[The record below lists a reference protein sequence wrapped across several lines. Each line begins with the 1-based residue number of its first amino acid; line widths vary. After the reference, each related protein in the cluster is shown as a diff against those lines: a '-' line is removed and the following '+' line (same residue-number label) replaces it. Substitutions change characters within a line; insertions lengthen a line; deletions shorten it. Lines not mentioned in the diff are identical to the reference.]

1 MSLKNSE
8 KSTVPKAVGDKVK
21 SRISKRKEQENKA
34 RQIFRKKKNISY
46 ALIRTRKCA
55 YQGVT
60 NVRFS
65 EDLACFVF
73 LLPPFGDLPFYHETF
88 NGILNG

>member
-1 MSLKNSE
+1 MKNSE
-8 KSTVPKAVGDKVK
+8 KSTVPKAVGDEVK
-21 SRISKRKEQENKA
+21 SRISKRREQENKA
-34 RQIFRKKKNISY
+34 HQIFRKRNITY
-46 ALIRTRKCA
+46 ARKCA

>member
-1 MSLKNSE
+1 MPLKNSE

-21 SRISKRKEQENKA
+21 SRISKWREQENKA
-34 RQIFRKKKNISY
+34 RQIFRKRNITY

>member
-1 MSLKNSE
+1 MPLKNSE

-21 SRISKRKEQENKA
+21 SRISKRREQENKA
-34 RQIFRKKKNISY
+34 RQIFRKRNITY

-55 YQGVT
+55 YKGVT